1 MWRTEGVRQYMER
14 NINKF
19 KTEKKKEDQKKTT
32 NNNKEKH
39 YRNMKDGKASKEV
52 HSKWNQ
58 IKKCGK

>member
-1 MWRTEGVRQYMER
+1 MER

-39 YRNMKDGKASKEV
+39 YRNMKDGKASKEE